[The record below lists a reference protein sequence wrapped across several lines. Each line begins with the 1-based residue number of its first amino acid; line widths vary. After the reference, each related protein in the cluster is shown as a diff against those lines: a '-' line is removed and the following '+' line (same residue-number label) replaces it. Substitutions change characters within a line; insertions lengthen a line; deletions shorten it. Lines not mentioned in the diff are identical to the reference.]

1 MAAFLAL
8 LTSALYGTGDF
19 FGGLATKRNNAIA
32 VLLIVQTT
40 GMTGLAITM
49 PLYGADFVWR
59 DVGIGAAGGLVGLVG
74 LALLYRGL
82 ARGPMSVV
90 APLTALTSAL
100 VPVLWGLVDGDRP
113 GVVTSIGIAIGLIA
127 IVVVSMERDRSD
139 TPVTA
144 RVVVEALLA
153 GASFGSFFSLLSET
167 AEDGAPWPIL
177 GARVVSVS
185 LLITVVLVRRV
196 PVKVEH
202 NRLVMV
208 AGGLCD
214 TFANVTFLFALEY
227 GSLAPVAVLSSLYPA
242 ATVLWARLLLGEK
255 LDRRRIIGLAAALVA
270 VGLIAGG

>member
-153 GASFGSFFSLLSET
+153 GASFGSFFSLLRET